1 MADFDSSASSD
12 SSTSDLDMK
21 NYYSFTL
28 WDFAVFITML
38 AASSGI
44 GIYFAYKNR
53 KNHSNKEFLTSNK
66 SLSLFP
72 VAMSLLASFQ
82 SSVTI
87 LGYPAEMFYR
97 GTQFWMVILS
107 SLAASMIAA
116 ELFLPVFYRLNFTSV
131 NQYLEQR
138 FNSSRVRLA
147 VSFSFLLCTV
157 PYMGVVLYG
166 PSLALETVTGLSV
179 TASILI
185 IGCICTLYTSIGGI
199 KAVVWTDVVQVFLM
213 FAGLFVV
220 MFRGFYLAG
229 GIEKAFETSRKYG
242 RLQFFNSEI
251 NIYSTTTFWNC
262 VIGMG
267 TMWSGNYAT
276 SQTEVQRYCN
286 VTTQRKAKLSLYV
299 NFLGVAFLISC
310 ACLCGVALFGV
321 YYDCDPL
328 KTGAITKTDQLMPHF
343 VMNHLRHLPG
353 MAGLFVSCVFSASL
367 STMSSGFNAL
377 ATVTYDDF
385 ISRTSVRKLP
395 EKQIQQISKLIAFGY
410 GMAAI
415 AMAFVVSQINSI
427 LEAAISIAG
436 ALVGPMF
443 GLFLC
448 GILVPFAN
456 SFGVLCGLFV
466 GEFFGLWI
474 LIGSL
479 LYPKPAQIL
488 NNTSI
493 ECPTISFGDHHYHHH
508 HLNVSNLISPDTY
521 LMFPLTTTTATTT
534 TTVSSIPLSDE
545 REGMMKLYHISYL
558 LVPVFGCIISL
569 SLSIICSLISG
580 GHRQIAQIRPEYL
593 SHLAWKIWPQ
603 KLLPTKYP
611 YDISNDQ
618 NHNHHQ
624 QQQQQQTPSITNSLS
639 LISNG
644 TATAIITD
652 KLSNKSDSNNNS
664 NTNDP
669 TIYLQSN
676 GNKYPKYNT
685 TSMDKNTTTI
695 NANNQSITAISIVD
709 EFEYENCKNRPQ
721 QSSTTKSKNLVKQI
735 AIDESSP

>member
-1 MADFDSSASSD
+1 M
-12 SSTSDLDMK
+12 TEMK
-21 NYYSFTL
+21 NLVPKEYYFTML
-28 WDFAVFITML
+28 DFAVFIGML
-38 AASSGI
+38 TASSGI
-44 GIYFAYKNR
+44 GIYFAVKNR
-53 KNHSNKEFLTSNK
+53 KNHSNKDFLTSNK

-97 GTQFWMVILS
+97 
-107 SLAASMIAA
+107 ASIIAA

-138 FNSSRVRLA
+138 FNSTNVRFA

-179 TASILI
+179 TSSILV
-185 IGCICTLYTSIGGI
+185 IGCICTLYTSLGGI

-213 FAGLFVV
+213 FSGLLVV
-220 MFRGFYLAG
+220 MVRGFYLTG
-229 GIEKAFETSRKYG
+229 GISNAFKIASEHG
-242 RLQFFNSEI
+242 RLQFFNYDI
-251 NIYSTTTFWNC
+251 DLYSTTTFWNC

-310 ACLCGVALFGV
+310 ACLCGIALFGV
-321 YYDCDPL
+321 YHECDPL
-328 KTGAITKTDQLMPHF
+328 KSGLIAKTDQLMPYF
-343 VMNHLRHLPG
+343 VMDHLKHIPG

-385 ISRTSVRKLP
+385 LSRTRVKNLP
-395 EKQIQQISKLIAFGY
+395 EIKIKRISKLIAFGY
-410 GMAAI
+410 GTAAI

-456 SFGVLCGLFV
+456 SFGVLCGLFS
-466 GEFFGLWI
+466 GEFFGIWL

-479 LYPKPAQIL
+479 IYPKPQQL
-488 NNTSI
+488 LETSNV
-493 ECPTISFGDHHYHHH
+493 CPIDISNFTDATSSVT
-508 HLNVSNLISPDTY
+508 L
-521 LMFPLTTTTATTT
+521 LTTVAKNST
-534 TTVSSIPLSDE
+534 LYE
-545 REGMMKLYHISYL
+545 REGLIKIYHISYL
-558 LVPVFGCIISL
+558 LVPVFGCIISMTVA
-569 SLSIICSLISG
+569 IICSLLSG
-580 GHRQIAQIRPEYL
+580 VYCLLTNR
-593 SHLAWKIWPQ
+593 SWKPKTNTQRI
-603 KLLPTKYP
+603 LPM
-611 YDISNDQ
+611 
-618 NHNHHQ
+618 
-624 QQQQQQTPSITNSLS
+624 
-639 LISNG
+639 G
-644 TATAIITD
+644 
-652 KLSNKSDSNNNS
+652 
-664 NTNDP
+664 
-669 TIYLQSN
+669 
-676 GNKYPKYNT
+676 
-685 TSMDKNTTTI
+685 
-695 NANNQSITAISIVD
+695 
-709 EFEYENCKNRPQ
+709 
-721 QSSTTKSKNLVKQI
+721 
-735 AIDESSP
+735 